1 VADEY
6 PVAEF
11 HSFADEG
18 MTRDLAASPHDC
30 PFLDLHERADARPI
44 ADAAA
49 VEVRERL
56 DHDVFPE
63 VDAID

>member
-1 VADEY
+1 
-6 PVAEF
+6 
-11 HSFADEG
+11 